1 LRRKDGSPSRCDR
14 QFLLLAAGA
23 AALPAASR
31 SASAEVYPTRPVRLI
46 VGFRRSRIV
55 ANSPLASGLLRGIAA
70 RTPCIS
76 QNAGYESDGRQ
87 PHMNTDVVPPLAANM
102 NAARSGRGVEP
113 PGLRPRYFHRFRLA
127 ASSALLLQWLV
138 CLIRSVRAIQTHL
151 ALWTHQPMSRM
162 GAGNRNGERR
172 VAEPKLSRPL
182 GAGRRNGLRR
192 RERDMAMR

>member
-113 PGLRPRYFHRFRLA
+113 PGLRPRYFPSFSASRIIRFVTSMAGLPYTIGEGHSNSSRSLD
-127 ASSALLLQWLV
+127 ASADE
-138 CLIRSVRAIQTHL
+138 
-151 ALWTHQPMSRM
+151 P
-162 GAGNRNGERR
+162 NGR
-172 VAEPKLSRPL
+172 
-182 GAGRRNGLRR
+182 G
-192 RERDMAMR
+192 